1 MFRKLI
7 SYTVILG
14 AFLTGC
20 TQTHQIINSNPDDVS
35 ANVEYSVIYYIHGDA
50 DYLFHNSD
58 GSRVRADEQV
68 LARAID
74 VAKEA
79 ASGEVFIF
87 HQLPQ
92 RRFLGLFPK
101 KSVLLYYRNGKM
113 VSRVLYSDKNEPFLI
128 RETQLYNEYEVNSV
142 ANNQP
147 KYFLFFGHEIPEHGG
162 NNYSMTLPD
171 IPVNTES
178 FTYGLQ
184 HFLSNNNDTFN
195 LVVLS
200 SCNNGTPSMVK
211 HLLPYTD
218 VLLAS
223 PQNLHLSYIDSDS
236 LELLE
241 NNPGMSSLKIADA
254 MADQT
259 FNRLV
264 KSIQTTITLSVYD
277 FDMVR
282 KYINELDSLDVQ
294 HEVLKHPNVFSDNVD
309 CNQIPLFDA
318 EKYSTGV
325 QKWYQPAKFG
335 RKAATTNIPSGWGC
349 K

>member
-1 MFRKLI
+1 MA
-7 SYTVILG
+7 ILG
-14 AFLTGC
+14 AFFTGC
-20 TQTHQIINSNPDDVS
+20 TQTHQIINSNPNDAS

-68 LARAID
+68 LSTAID
-74 VAKEA
+74 IAKKA
-79 ASGEVFIF
+79 VWGEVFIF

-92 RRFLGLFPK
+92 NRFLGLFSR
-101 KSVLLYYRNGKM
+101 KSVMLYYKNGEL
-113 VSRVLYSDKNEPFLI
+113 VSQVTYTDKKTPFLI
-128 RETQLYNEYEVNSV
+128 KEAQLYNKYKFNS
-142 ANNQP
+142 AAKNQQ

-162 NNYSMTLPD
+162 DNYSGSLPN

-178 FTYGLQ
+178 FTNGIQ
-184 HFLSNNNDTFN
+184 HFLSNKNDTFN

-200 SCNNGTPSMVK
+200 SCNNGTPVMVK

-236 LELLE
+236 LGLLE
-241 NNPGMSSLKIADA
+241 NNPRMSPLKIADA
-254 MADQT
+254 MANQT

-264 KSIQTTITLSVYD
+264 ESIQTTITLSVYD
-277 FDMVR
+277 FDKVR
-282 KYINELDSLDVQ
+282 KYIDELDSLDVQ
-294 HEVLKHPNVFSDNVD
+294 YEVSKHPNVFSDNVD

-318 EKYSTGV
+318 ERYSNGV
-325 QKWYQPAKFG
+325 QKWYHPSKFG
-335 RKAATTNIPSGWGC
+335 RKAVTTNIPSGWGC